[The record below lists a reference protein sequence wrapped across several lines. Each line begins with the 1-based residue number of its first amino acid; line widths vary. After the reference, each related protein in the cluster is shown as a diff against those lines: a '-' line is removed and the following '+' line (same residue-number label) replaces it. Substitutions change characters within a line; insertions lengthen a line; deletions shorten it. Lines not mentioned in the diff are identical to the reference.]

1 MAIHKLKTQKD
12 LEIEEL
18 LAKAEAI
25 GKLAESEAVEADKN
39 ARFSERVSKAIEEA
53 GFHKLMR
60 PQKYGGLQV
69 DLSTYVQIVRTVARH
84 SVAAGWLVYFYSM
97 HELWAAYLPTEG
109 SDEIFGK
116 GGLLADVVAPLGRV
130 EKDGEGFRLS
140 GNWNFCSGVLWSDW
154 VGLGAL
160 VELPDG
166 QGPEY
171 CLMAVPKSD
180 FKIVENWDTI
190 GLRASGS
197 NGVSVDNAYVPLH
210 RVFPAGRA
218 LATGL
223 PATKDYDPNDPVYR
237 MPFMPVFL
245 LGFLPVALGGV
256 DKVLSIFHERT
267 EKRVRVFKM
276 GAKEKESAGS
286 QRVMAEMKIQLH
298 ALEGVVERYVAQLA
312 EWQKEGKV
320 AVSDEERE
328 RMFAMRG
335 YVARNSAELALKAL
349 LTLGGTSIFKGDPME
364 LVVRDLVAAAAHPNQ
379 LYEDAMAAYGRTMF
393 GLPGDPVW

>member
-1 MAIHKLKTQKD
+1 MAINKLKPEAHS
-12 LEIEEL
+12 EIEDL
-18 LAKAEAI
+18 LARAEAI
-25 GKLAESEAVEADKN
+25 GKLAEAEAVEADKN
-39 ARFSERVSKAIEEA
+39 ARFSERVAQAIEEA

-60 PQKYGGLQV
+60 PKKYGGLQV
-69 DLSTYVQIVRTVARH
+69 DLGTYVDIVRTVARH

-97 HELWAAYLPTEG
+97 HELWVAYLPTKG
-109 SDEIFGK
+109 SDEIFKK
-116 GGLLADVVAPLGRV
+116 GGLLADVVAPIGRV
-130 EKDGEGFRLS
+130 EKEGDGYRLY
-140 GNWNFCSGVLWSDW
+140 GHWNFCSGVLWSDW

-197 NGVSVDNAYVPLH
+197 NGVVVDGAFVPLH

-223 PATKDYDPNDPVYR
+223 PAGKDYDPNDPVYR
-237 MPFMPVFL
+237 MPFMPLFL
-245 LGFLPVALGGV
+245 LGFLPVVLGGV
-256 DKVLSIFHERT
+256 DKIVSLFQERT

-276 GAKEKESAGS
+276 GAKEKEAASS

-298 ALEGVVERYVAQLA
+298 ALEGVVNCYVDQLN
-312 EWQKEGKV
+312 EWQQEGKI

-328 RMFAMRG
+328 RLFAMRG
-335 YVARNSAELALKAL
+335 YVARSSAELALKAL
-349 LTLGGTSIFKGDPME
+349 LTLGGTSIFKGDPVE
-364 LVVRDLVAAAAHPNQ
+364 LVVRDLIAAASHPNQ
-379 LYEDAMAAYGRTMF
+379 LYEDSMAAYGRTMF
-393 GLPGDPVW
+393 GMPGDPVW